1 MVIGH
6 CTTILSIIQ
15 LVRTGDLQ
23 NVCCCI
29 HQFPCILVPF
39 VTKGGFP
46 FHFHCQLKFFSSSGF
61 NVRSRLFS
69 NLQCSLLRSLRIPCI
84 DRKQKYYKC
93 TGNRLATRERLR
105 EAQQE
110 RLAAETAE
118 QRDARLEGPRE
129 AQQEKLAA
137 ETLASK
143 VSATILHRI
152 RLNDATSNDVPQLV
166 E

>member
-1 MVIGH
+1 
-6 CTTILSIIQ
+6 
-15 LVRTGDLQ
+15 
-23 NVCCCI
+23 
-29 HQFPCILVPF
+29 
-39 VTKGGFP
+39 
-46 FHFHCQLKFFSSSGF
+46 
-61 NVRSRLFS
+61 
-69 NLQCSLLRSLRIPCI
+69 
-84 DRKQKYYKC
+84 
-93 TGNRLATRERLR
+93 
-105 EAQQE
+105 
-110 RLAAETAE
+110 LAAETAE